1 MGTSAQ
7 PSRSKVLAWLAG
19 FVVVFAAVSWIAS
32 GGIGRLS
39 SPLAHSHSPTVTP
52 GPTPPACRSEQ
63 LQIFGAFNDCADITS
78 SFCGVSA
85 PTLDDVF
92 VLRGAKHDFTLNIGT
107 LGDYIGG
114 GDYGLNNGA
123 AEVDIRES
131 TTNARWLSFTGVLVV
146 TVNSGR
152 AGTVYANLDP

>member
-1 MGTSAQ
+1 
-7 PSRSKVLAWLAG
+7 
-19 FVVVFAAVSWIAS
+19 
-32 GGIGRLS
+32 
-39 SPLAHSHSPTVTP
+39 
-52 GPTPPACRSEQ
+52 
-63 LQIFGAFNDCADITS
+63 
-78 SFCGVSA
+78 VSA

-92 VLRGAKHDFTLNIGT
+92 VLRGAKHDFTLNSGT